1 MRRCPQRGFCLA
13 SDAGSLRD
21 RRAPGGVRVGPFLLD
36 QAPVPGEQGASR
48 HDPLYPEV
56 PGQQPRQGG
65 YHGPVSPV
73 RFRAGDLAAQDRDLV
88 PEHQDFHVL
97 GNIAA
102 GEERQPA
109 GQPDHEQIDE
119 AKEHECLG

>member
-1 MRRCPQRGFCLA
+1 MA
-13 SDAGSLRD
+13 SYFGKTVYLIVLREEAGH
-21 RRAPGGVRVGPFLLD
+21 
-36 QAPVPGEQGASR
+36 R
-48 HDPLYPEV
+48 HDLVFEPNT
-56 PGQQPRQGG
+56 
-65 YHGPVSPV
+65 VSPV

-109 GQPDHEQIDE
+109 EQPDHEQIDE
-119 AKEHECLG
+119 AKEHECRG

>member
-1 MRRCPQRGFCLA
+1 
-13 SDAGSLRD
+13 
-21 RRAPGGVRVGPFLLD
+21 
-36 QAPVPGEQGASR
+36 VPGEQGARR
-48 HDPLYPEV
+48 HDPLHPKV

-65 YHGPVSPV
+65 YHRPVSPV

-109 GQPDHEQIDE
+109 ERPDHEQIDE
-119 AKEHECLG
+119 AKEHECRG